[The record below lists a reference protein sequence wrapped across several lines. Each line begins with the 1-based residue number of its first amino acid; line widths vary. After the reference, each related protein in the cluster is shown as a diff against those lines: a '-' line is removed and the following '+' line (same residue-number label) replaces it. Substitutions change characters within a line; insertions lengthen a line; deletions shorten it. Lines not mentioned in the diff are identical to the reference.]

1 MSRSENQKLKLYILR
16 KMMLEN
22 TDTAHSITV
31 PEIIEEL
38 QAQDIKAE
46 RKTVYTDLA
55 LLGETGISIKSK
67 KTREGCFY
75 NVEKR
80 EFELAELKLLVD
92 AIQSSKFITQKKSE
106 ELIKKLE
113 GLCSKYEAALLQR
126 QVYVHGRIKTMNE
139 SIYQGIDSIQ
149 SAISGNK
156 KICFHYWS
164 WNIKKEMELKKDG
177 ELYRIS
183 PWALCWSNENYYMIG
198 FDSAAGI
205 IKHYRVDKMT
215 DLSVSDEK
223 RDGAELFKE
232 FNLADY
238 TRKNISMFEGDE
250 KKVTVEI
257 DNRLIGVFIDRFGK
271 DEVTVMPQQMGKSL
285 VRFEVNL
292 NPQFLGWVFS
302 LGESARIIG
311 PESAVRKSKE
321 MITSLMTQY
330 FEK

>member
-1 MSRSENQKLKLYILR
+1 MPRSENQKLKLYYLR
-16 KMMLEN
+16 ELMLEN
-22 TDTAHSITV
+22 TDQEHGITV
-31 PEIIEEL
+31 PEIIEAL
-38 QAQDIKAE
+38 DQIGINAE
-46 RKTVYTDLA
+46 RKSVYTDLA
-55 LLGETGISIKSK
+55 LLKDTGITIVSK
-67 KTREGCFY
+67 KNKKGCFY
-75 NVEKR
+75 SVEKR

-113 GLCSKYEAALLQR
+113 RLCSKKEAAGLQR

-139 SIYQGIDSIQ
+139 SIYQGVDSIH

-156 KICFHYWS
+156 KIRFHYWN

-177 ELYRIS
+177 EYYCIS
-183 PWALCWSNENYYMIG
+183 PWALCWSNENYYLIG
-198 FDSAAGI
+198 YDTAAGI

-215 DLSVSDEK
+215 DLSISEEL

-238 TRKNISMFEGDE
+238 TRKNISMFEGEE

-257 DNRLIGVFIDRFGK
+257 DNRLIGVFIDRFGR
-271 DEVTVMPQQMGKSL
+271 DEVTVMPQKMDRSL

-292 NPQFLGWVFS
+292 NPQFLGWIFS
-302 LGESARIIG
+302 LGDSAKIIG

-321 MITSLMTQY
+321 MLSSLMTLY
-330 FEK
+330 FDK